1 MTAYLEDPISA
12 NDEKRLVRLNKAI
25 ADAGICSRRRAD
37 DLILAGKV
45 KINGQTV
52 DSPGL
57 KIDVSQD
64 SLEVEGKKVVFSS
77 KNDQVYLLFHKPVQV
92 VTTAS
97 DPQGRQTVFDVLPEW
112 VRRKRLFS
120 VGRLDYFSEGLL
132 LLTNDG
138 DLAHRLTHPSWHA
151 PKRYRVIVRE
161 KPTDD
166 ALAAIRGGMRLAE
179 GETLAPAKVAVSES
193 EQPRGFV
200 LELELIQGLNRQIRR
215 MCRDLGLTVLRLA
228 RVSQGPVELGDLPS
242 GKFRDLTPGEVEAL
256 RASVGL
262 SGGLSTSKSHGKEQ
276 ERPEK
281 PVRPTRPRS

>member
-1 MTAYLEDPISA
+1 M
-12 NDEKRLVRLNKAI
+12 
-25 ADAGICSRRRAD
+25 
-37 DLILAGKV
+37 AGKV

-57 KIDVSQD
+57 KIDVLRD
-64 SLEVEGKKVVFSS
+64 TLEVDGKKADFPAQ
-77 KNDQVYLLFHKPVQV
+77 NDHVYLLFHKPVQV

-97 DPQGRQTVFDVLPEW
+97 DPQGRATVFDVLPDF

-132 LLTNDG
+132 ILTNDG

-161 KPTDD
+161 EPSEA
-166 ALAAIRGGMRLAE
+166 ALLAIRDGMRLAE
-179 GETLAPAKVAVSES
+179 GERLAPAKVSVSPS
-193 EQPRGFV
+193 ERPKGFV

-215 MCRDLGLTVLRLA
+215 MCRDLGLTVLRLV

-242 GKFRDLTPGEVEAL
+242 GKYRDLTPGEVDAL
-256 RASVGL
+256 RKSVGL
-262 SGGLSTSKSHGKEQ
+262 ADGAAPSPKPKRNPGD
-276 ERPEK
+276 RP
-281 PVRPTRPRS
+281 PR